1 MPPLL
6 ALILTF
12 SLIAYLF
19 WREGNRDYKPSFA
32 LWIPSIW
39 LLLLGSRAV
48 SLWLNLGSSS
58 VHMVDYAAKSS
69 TMLEEGSPLD
79 RAVFF
84 LLIALSIG
92 VLIGRRISWGNIVR
106 NNVWLILFFVY
117 CGLSTIW
124 SDFAFVAFKRWT
136 KGLGD
141 PLVMLVIL
149 TEPQPIKALEIVI
162 RRCAYLLLP
171 ISVLFVKYYPHLGKA
186 YDDWTGVAMYTG
198 ITTNKNMLGLV
209 CMVCGLYFIWKIFG
223 NWGKRHMSEQKQEI
237 VLAVFFLSMIAY
249 LFNLADSKTSL
260 MTLFLAIGIMVV
272 LGVAAVRRRFGTYVI
287 AGALSFAVLQLSF
300 NVMDFFIE
308 SAGRNATLTGRT
320 EIWSEVLGMGT
331 NPIIGTGFESF
342 WLGERLQILWEK
354 YYFKPNQAH
363 NGYIEIYLNLG
374 WVGLCLLGGLLFS
387 CYRNMR
393 ELLMSAR
400 DLPELIHFGRLGMA
414 FLAGYL
420 VYNYTEAAFK
430 AEHFMFLFF
439 LAFAIQY
446 PQPQQRVAQSS
457 PSFPETVGEIPAM
470 EGDGGKSL
478 SHASAV

>member
-19 WREGNRDYKPSFA
+19 WREGNCDYKPSFA

-39 LLLLGSRAV
+39 LLVLGSRSV
-48 SLWLNLGSSS
+48 SLWLNLGSSLS
-58 VHMVDYAAKSS
+58 IWW
-69 TMLEEGSPLD
+69 TMRL
-79 RAVFF
+79 RARQCSKKGVPSIERYFF

-92 VLIGRRISWGNIVR
+92 VLIGRRISWGDVAR

-223 NWGKRHMSEQKQEI
+223 NWGRRHMPEQKQEI
-237 VLAVFFLSMIAY
+237 LLAVFFLSMIAY

-272 LGVAAVRRRFGTYVI
+272 LGVAAVRGRFGTYVI
-287 AGALSFAVLQLSF
+287 AGVLSFAVLQISF

-374 WVGLCLLGGLLFS
+374 WVGLCLLGGVLFS
-387 CYRNMR
+387 CYRNMKKM
-393 ELLMSAR
+393 LMSAR

-446 PQPQQRVAQSS
+446 PQPHQRAAQSS
-457 PSFPETVGEIPAM
+457 SSLPETVVEIPAM

-478 SHASAV
+478 SHATAV